1 MLQSPHITNRKQ
13 MKKSTIII
21 LVVVVL
27 LAIYAFTS
35 YNGLVTLNERA
46 DAQWAQVETQYQRRL
61 DLVPNLV
68 NSVKGILTQEQKVF
82 GDIAEARARYSG
94 AGTPNERAAAATQ
107 VEAGLGRLLAI
118 VESYPELKSSTNVQ
132 DLMAQLEGTENRVSV
147 ERNRY
152 NEMIRDYNTT
162 IKRFPKNLMA
172 GIYGFGNRDYFESAS
187 GAENAPEV
195 NL

>member
-1 MLQSPHITNRKQ
+1 
-13 MKKSTIII
+13 MKKNTVII
-21 LVVVVL
+21 LVVVIL
-27 LAIYAFTS
+27 LAVYAFTS

-68 NSVKGILTQEQKVF
+68 NSVKGVLTQEQKVF

-94 AGTPNERAAAATQ
+94 AGTPNDRAAAASQ
-107 VEAGLGRLLAI
+107 IEAGLGRLLAI
-118 VESYPELKSSTNVQ
+118 VESYPELKSSNNVQ

-172 GIYGFGNRDYFESAS
+172 GIYGFDIRDYFESAS

>member
-1 MLQSPHITNRKQ
+1 

-21 LVVVVL
+21 LVIVAL
-27 LAIYAFTS
+27 LAIYAFSS

-68 NSVKGILTQEQKVF
+68 NSVKGILTQEQTVF
-82 GDIAEARARYSG
+82 GDIAEARSRYSN
-94 AGTPNERAAAATQ
+94 AGTPNERAAAASQ
-107 VEAGLGRLLAI
+107 VESSLGRLLAI
-118 VESYPELKSSTNVQ
+118 VESYPQLNSSANIQ

-152 NEMIRDYNTT
+152 NEMVKDYNTN
-162 IKRFPKNLMA
+162 IKRFPKNVMA
-172 GIYGFGNRDYFESAS
+172 GIYGFGVRDYFESAS
-187 GAENAPEV
+187 GAENAPAV

>member
-1 MLQSPHITNRKQ
+1 

-27 LAIYAFTS
+27 LAIYAFAS
-35 YNGLVTLNERA
+35 YNSLVTLNERA

-68 NSVKGILTQEQKVF
+68 NSVKGVLTQEQKVF
-82 GDIAEARARYSG
+82 GDIAEARTRYSG

-107 VEAGLGRLLAI
+107 IEAGLGRLLAI
-118 VESYPELKSSTNVQ
+118 VESYPDLKSSSNVQ

-152 NEMIRDYNTT
+152 NEMIKDYNTT

-172 GIYGFGNRDYFESAS
+172 GIYGFGNRDYFESVS
-187 GAENAPEV
+187 GAEKAPEV
-195 NL
+195 DL

>member
-1 MLQSPHITNRKQ
+1 

-21 LVVVVL
+21 LVIVAL
-27 LAIYAFTS
+27 LAIYAFSS
-35 YNGLVTLNERA
+35 YNSLVTLNEKA

-68 NSVKGILTQEQKVF
+68 NSVKGILTQEQTVF
-82 GDIAEARARYSG
+82 GDIAEARSRYSN

-107 VEAGLGRLLAI
+107 VESSLGRLLAI
-118 VESYPELKSSTNVQ
+118 VESYPQLNSSANVQ

-152 NEMIRDYNTT
+152 NEQVRNYNTN
-162 IKRFPKNLMA
+162 IKRFPKNMMA
-172 GIYGFGNRDYFESAS
+172 GIYGFGVRDYFESAS

>member
-1 MLQSPHITNRKQ
+1 

-21 LVVVVL
+21 LVIVVL
-27 LAIYAFTS
+27 LAIYAFSS
-35 YNGLVTLNERA
+35 YNGLVTLNEKA

-68 NSVKGILTQEQKVF
+68 NSVKGILTQEQTVF
-82 GDIAEARARYSG
+82 GDIAEARTRYSN
-94 AGTPNERAAAATQ
+94 AGTPNERAAAASQ
-107 VEAGLGRLLAI
+107 VESSLGRLLAI
-118 VESYPELKSSTNVQ
+118 VESYPQLNSSANIQ

-152 NEMIRDYNTT
+152 NEMIRDYNTN
-162 IKRFPKNLMA
+162 IKRFPRNIMA
-172 GIYGFGNRDYFESAS
+172 GLYGFGERDYFESAS